1 MADAITYAASEM
13 PKILPNTA
21 AIVTYTSS
29 GFTTFSMARERPYL
43 PILAVT
49 VSETVARRL
58 GIVWG
63 VRGTVCKGMFTDF
76 AKLENVAL
84 SAARYNKVGKKG
96 DYLVITAGYP
106 IGQKGM
112 TNMIHTVQIK

>member
-1 MADAITYAASEM
+1 
-13 PKILPNTA
+13 
-21 AIVTYTSS
+21 
-29 GFTTFSMARERPYL
+29 MARERPNL

-63 VRGTVCKGMFTDF
+63 VKGTVCKGMFTDF

-96 DYLVITAGYP
+96 DYLIVTAGYP
-106 IGQKGM
+106 IGNRGK
-112 TNMIHTVQIK
+112 TNLLHTVQI